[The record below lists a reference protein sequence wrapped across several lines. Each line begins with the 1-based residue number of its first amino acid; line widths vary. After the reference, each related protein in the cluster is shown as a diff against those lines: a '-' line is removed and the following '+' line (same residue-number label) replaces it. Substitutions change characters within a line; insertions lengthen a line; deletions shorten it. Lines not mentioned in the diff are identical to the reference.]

1 MSHGPRWL
9 AGPPW
14 SSDHGRPWAPRSWA
28 IWLLWSMGAR
38 CDEVKREGSNA
49 VLTKGF
55 NDWGKGGVRL
65 AAERTIDVGSCTMM
79 NRMGHAEDKLEMV

>member
-1 MSHGPRWL
+1 L
-9 AGPPW
+9 AALVDG
-14 SSDHGRPWAPRSWA
+14 SSLRRSEK
-28 IWLLWSMGAR
+28 G
-38 CDEVKREGSNA
+38 EGSNA

-55 NDWGKGGVRL
+55 NDRGKGGVRL